1 MPMSY
6 ALANETE
13 YENVFRQY
21 LDVCNQAIER
31 NKHKFPYTAIWNARL
46 KNPEKNAL
54 LHAVVFDD
62 RPKLAYMLR
71 LTPDMKI
78 EISEKKDL
86 QTDEAWPFPYQYM
99 KRVIN
104 HPEKYITN
112 PARLQWGWLQFLL
125 EPNELYVTEDQ

>member
-1 MPMSY
+1 MPISDG
-6 ALANETE
+6 LANETE

-31 NKHKFPYTAIWNARL
+31 NKDKFPYTEIWNARL
-46 KNPEKNAL
+46 KGPEKSSL
-54 LHAVVFDD
+54 IHAVVFDD

-71 LTPDMKI
+71 LTPEMKI

-86 QTDEAWPFPYQYM
+86 QTDEAWPFSYQYM

-104 HPEKYITN
+104 QPEKYITN
-112 PARLQWGWLQFLL
+112 PARLQWGWLQYLL
-125 EPNELYVTEDQ
+125 EPN